1 MTREGSA
8 LGFVVRLLLGGALIS
23 GALLY
28 ASQALQRSPSDVQQ
42 AAPAEKIGPAMSQPR
57 TPVVAATPQKVEPS
71 RAPVA
76 AQPQPQPPPAAVPA
90 PVPQAPALEALAPPP
105 AAAPAPVPV
114 PAEAAAPRTPVAT
127 EPVGLDTEIMVD
139 EPQPDPPRGRPA
151 RQRGAA
157 GCTGFKSYNPAT
169 QTYRSYDGKVRDC
182 RP

>member
-28 ASQALQRSPSDVQQ
+28 ASQALQRSPSDAQQ

-57 TPVVAATPQKVEPS
+57 NPVVAVTPQKVEPS

-76 AQPQPQPPPAAVPA
+76 AQTQPQPAAVPA
-90 PVPQAPALEALAPPP
+90 PVPQAPALQAITPPP
-105 AAAPAPVPV
+105 AAAPAP
-114 PAEAAAPRTPVAT
+114 AEATAPRTPVTA
-127 EPVGLDTEIMVD
+127 EPVGLDTEVMVD